1 MQMNPMQMGQMLQS
15 LKNNPLSFLA
25 SKGFNVPQGINNPQ
39 QMVNH
44 LVNSGQVNQNAIN
57 QAMQMANQMGI
68 KI

>member
-15 LKNNPLSFLA
+15 LRNNPLSFLA

-57 QAMQMANQMGI
+57 QAMQMANMMGI
-68 KI
+68 KF

>member
-15 LKNNPLSFLA
+15 LRNNPLSFLA

-44 LVNSGQVNQNAIN
+44 LVNSGQVNQNTIN
-57 QAMQMANQMGI
+57 QAMQMANMMGI
-68 KI
+68 KL

>member
-15 LKNNPLSFLA
+15 LRNNPLSFLA

-57 QAMQMANQMGI
+57 QAMQMANMMGI
-68 KI
+68 KL

>member
-15 LKNNPLSFLA
+15 LRNNPLSFLA

-57 QAMQMANQMGI
+57 QAMQMANMMGI

>member
-57 QAMQMANQMGI
+57 QAMQMANQMEI

>member
-15 LKNNPLSFLA
+15 LRNNPLSFLA

-57 QAMQMANQMGI
+57 QAMQMANMF
-68 KI
+68 K

>member
-15 LKNNPLSFLA
+15 LRNNPLSFLA

-44 LVNSGQVNQNAIN
+44 LVNSGQVNQNAIT
-57 QAMQMANQMGI
+57 
-68 KI
+68 

>member
-57 QAMQMANQMGI
+57 QAMQMANMMGI
-68 KI
+68 KF

>member
-1 MQMNPMQMGQMLQS
+1 MNPMQMGQMLQS

>member
-15 LKNNPLSFLA
+15 LRNNPLSFLA

-44 LVNSGQVNQNAIN
+44 LVNSGQVNQNAIT
-57 QAMQMANQMGI
+57 QAMQMANMMGI
-68 KI
+68 KF

>member
-57 QAMQMANQMGI
+57 QAMQMANMMGI